1 VCPEIS
7 WAQLINRLI
16 YIAVFEQFNY
26 NSWPLPLEPHS
37 SLLFH
42 VKHFLQKKAFLSG
55 KVAEFSVK
63 IPKYY
68 LGQLQNV
75 CEKTGNETR
84 IHKT

>member
-1 VCPEIS
+1 
-7 WAQLINRLI
+7 
-16 YIAVFEQFNY
+16 VFDQCNY
-26 NSWPLPLEPHS
+26 SSLPFPLGPHS

-42 VKHFLQKKAFLSG
+42 VKHFLQKKVFLSG

-75 CEKTGNETR
+75 REKPGMKQGFLKLIVCEGAF
-84 IHKT
+84 I